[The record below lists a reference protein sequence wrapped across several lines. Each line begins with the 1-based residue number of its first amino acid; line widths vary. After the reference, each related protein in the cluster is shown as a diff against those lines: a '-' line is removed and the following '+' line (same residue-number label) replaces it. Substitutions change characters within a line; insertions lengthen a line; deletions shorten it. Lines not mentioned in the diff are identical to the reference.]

1 MSSDVRPT
9 SSYARIGAT
18 PIDGI
23 HRGRDDA
30 PIENG
35 GTVVM
40 ERHLG
45 TMLREVAK
53 LTIDT
58 TANVERGRSMRS
70 FARRVAGTPRVAGYN
85 RGARRDGRV
94 VEGA

>member
-1 MSSDVRPT
+1 MD
-9 SSYARIGAT
+9 
-18 PIDGI
+18 
-23 HRGRDDA
+23 
-30 PIENG
+30 
-35 GTVVM
+35 
-40 ERHLG
+40 RHLG

-58 TANVERGRSMRS
+58 TANIERGRSMRS
-70 FARRVAGTPRVAGYN
+70 IARRIAGTPRVARYN

>member
-1 MSSDVRPT
+1 MA
-9 SSYARIGAT
+9 SYAGIGEA
-18 PIDGI
+18 PIAL
-23 HRGRDDA
+23 HAARRDDA
-30 PIENG
+30 AIENERT
-35 GTVVM
+35 TVVM

-58 TANVERGRSMRS
+58 TANIGRGRSL
-70 FARRVAGTPRVAGYN
+70 RRPSCRTAGTPRVARYN
-85 RGARRDGRV
+85 RAARRDGRV

>member
-1 MSSDVRPT
+1 MSSYV
-9 SSYARIGAT
+9 RIGAT
-18 PIDGI
+18 PIHGI
-23 HRGRDDA
+23 QRGRDDA
-30 PIENG
+30 AIENG

-58 TANVERGRSMRS
+58 TANIGRGRSLRS
-70 FARRVAGTPRVAGYN
+70 VVRRIAGTPRVARHD
-85 RGARRDGRV
+85 RGGRRDRAI
-94 VEGA
+94 ERA